1 MKKSARTTLRRHGE
15 DTMFVFRKKPDP
27 LKPFSC
33 CQYRKEP
40 WTSWNRWVFRQTT
53 ALLCGASALTLSFLL
68 QELPAYWLVAICQAW
83 YSGLPQLFPGILW
96 RTWLPAL
103 YPKDRCRRGLS
114 VLVNV
119 IWWAGCAVIGFYLL
133 YNLVGIAL
141 MFVFFN

>member
-33 CQYRKEP
+33 YQYRKEP
-40 WTSWNRWVFRQTT
+40 WTSWNRRVFRQTT

-83 YSGLPQLFPGILW
+83 YSGLPQLFPGIPW

-119 IWWAGCAVIGFYLL
+119 I
-133 YNLVGIAL
+133 
-141 MFVFFN
+141 